1 MKRSMVAPGILG
13 LVYAVALPSA
23 SAAVL
28 YQDDFSS
35 GKVKGVNGV
44 YIQAIDNLT
53 VADPKNTAIS
63 TGHFVVQ
70 TDSSMTRN
78 FGWLDGGDSGGIAES
93 PGNDTDGTS
102 AIAMLLTGDPK
113 WADVAIQSRMA
124 SLDQN
129 TGQMSLVLRAAPK
142 TKVTDPDSRYEF
154 RYTTGNSTVLASE
167 AASSPPIDPPA
178 GNPNLRLM
186 KVVNGKWKLL
196 AETDNDMQNKVY
208 IPAVNA
214 AGPDNDDV
222 GAGDSSGKLTGM
234 VLRFVAKGN
243 VLTGYVLS
251 KDGKTFQQ
259 ILQATDDDLKA
270 GLVGYSHYD
279 YRPQFKDLLVQ
290 DAPADPTVP

>member
-1 MKRSMVAPGILG
+1 MKRSVVALGLLG
-13 LVYAVALPSA
+13 LVCAVALPAA

-53 VADPKNTAIS
+53 VADPAYTAIS
-63 TGHFVVQ
+63 TGHFKVQ
-70 TDSSMTRN
+70 TDSSMPRN
-78 FGWLDGGDSGGIAES
+78 YLWLDGGDSSGIAES

-102 AIAMLLTGDPK
+102 AIALLLTGDPK

-129 TGQMSLVLRAAPK
+129 TGMMALVLRAAPK
-142 TKVTDPDSRYEF
+142 TKVTDPDSHYEF
-154 RYTTGNSTVLASE
+154 RYTTGNSVVLASE
-167 AASSPPIDPPA
+167 DRDGIVSPT
-178 GNPNLRLM
+178 GNPNLRIM
-186 KVVNGKWKLL
+186 KVVKGKWTML
-196 AETDNDMQNKVY
+196 AETDNDTQSKVY

-222 GAGDSSGKLTGM
+222 GAGDQTGKLTGM
-234 VLRFVAKGN
+234 VLRFAAQGN

-251 KDGKTFQQ
+251 KDGKKFQQ
-259 ILQATDDDLKA
+259 ILQATDKDLAA
-270 GLVGYSHYD
+270 GLVGYAHYD

>member
-1 MKRSMVAPGILG
+1 MMKRTVVALGILG
-13 LVYAVALPSA
+13 LVCAVALPAA

-35 GKVKGVNGV
+35 GTVKGVNGV

-53 VADPKNTAIS
+53 VADPANTAIS
-63 TGHFVVQ
+63 TGHFKVQ
-70 TDSSMTRN
+70 TDSSMPRN
-78 FGWLDGGDSGGIAES
+78 YLWLDGGDSSGIAES

-102 AIAMLLTGDPK
+102 AIALLLTGDPK

-167 AASSPPIDPPA
+167 DRDGIAPPA
-178 GNPNLRLM
+178 GNPNLRIM
-186 KVVNGKWKLL
+186 KVVNGKWKML
-196 AETDNDMQNKVY
+196 AETDNDSQTKVH
-208 IPAVNA
+208 IPEVNA
-214 AGPDNDDV
+214 AGVDNDDV
-222 GAGDSSGKLTGM
+222 GAGDQSGKLTGM